1 MKATK
6 RRALVLT
13 DDAAGH
19 PFRRSLPL
27 HIRTAP
33 TEEGAQEANSLAKL
47 RWNMLGGDW
56 QSFLQAYCAS
66 FVAITAFIA

>member
-1 MKATK
+1 MKAMS

-27 HIRTAP
+27 HVRAAVA
-33 TEEGAQEANSLAKL
+33 EGDVQQGNSLAKL
-47 RWNMLGGDW
+47 RWKMLGGDW
-56 QSFLQAYCAS
+56 QSFLQAYCAT
-66 FVAITAFIA
+66 FVAILVFIA

>member
-1 MKATK
+1 MKATR

-27 HIRTAP
+27 HVRTAP
-33 TEEGAQEANSLAKL
+33 LGDDVQQANSLAKL
-47 RWNMLGGDW
+47 RWNMIGGNW
-56 QSFLQAYCAS
+56 QSFLQTYCAS
-66 FVAITAFIA
+66 FAAISIFIA

>member
-27 HIRTAP
+27 HVRTGAL
-33 TEEGAQEANSLAKL
+33 EGDALQGNSFAKL
-47 RWNMLGGDW
+47 RWNMLGGSW

-66 FVAITAFIA
+66 LAAITIFIA

>member
-1 MKATK
+1 MKAMN

-19 PFRRSLPL
+19 PFRRLLPP
-27 HIRTAP
+27 HVRTAP
-33 TEEGAQEANSLAKL
+33 VDEEVQQGNSFAKL
-47 RWNMLGGDW
+47 RWNMLGGNW

-66 FVAITAFIA
+66 FAAIMIFIS

>member
-1 MKATK
+1 MIAMN

-19 PFRRSLPL
+19 PFRRSLPF
-27 HIRTAP
+27 HIRTQP
-33 TEEGAQEANSLAKL
+33 LGETVQQANSLARL
-47 RWNMLGGDW
+47 RWNMLGGNW

-66 FVAITAFIA
+66 LAAITVFIA